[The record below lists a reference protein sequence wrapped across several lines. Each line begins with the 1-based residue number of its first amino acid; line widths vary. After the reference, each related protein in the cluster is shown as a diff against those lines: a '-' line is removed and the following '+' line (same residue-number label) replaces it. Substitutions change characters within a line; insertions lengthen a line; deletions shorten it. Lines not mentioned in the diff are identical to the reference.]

1 MIRPR
6 ESPRAS
12 AYGRQAHWPYRIAW
26 AVPRLERS
34 RAVFSELR
42 AVLRLRD
49 DELLRGDRRAPF
61 ARRSPAA
68 TAARLQAIETAVQAY
83 RAGLRQRVAAQRA
96 QGAAA
101 GGHLPE
107 AVVLDYLDRYSDG
120 LFGHPVQLDSAGR
133 VLAVVAHTNNVS
145 EHFFA
150 ASKQKLR
157 RRLGRAQ
164 LGRDMQDQPAQAALA
179 ANLLHADYVRIVC
192 GTLDRLPQAFA
203 ELDRKAITATTPLQ
217 RNNKDAALRKRI
229 RACAADDKLCS
240 PCNQE
245 NLPQPRANVPPTTEI

>member
-1 MIRPR
+1 MLRQ
-6 ESPRAS
+6 AS
-12 AYGRQAHWPYRIAW
+12 AVLAALQRTDRLAW

-49 DELLRGDRRAPF
+49 DELLRGDRRAPS

-133 VLAVVAHTNNVS
+133 VLAVVVRTNNVA
-145 EHFFA
+145 EHFFT

-157 RRLGRAQ
+157 RRLGRAH

-203 ELDRKAITATTPLQ
+203 ELDRKAIAATTPLQ
-217 RNNKDAALRKRI
+217 RNNKDTALRKRI
-229 RACAADDKLCS
+229 RAWAADDKLCS

-245 NLPQPRANVPPTTEI
+245 NLPQPRANVPRTTEI